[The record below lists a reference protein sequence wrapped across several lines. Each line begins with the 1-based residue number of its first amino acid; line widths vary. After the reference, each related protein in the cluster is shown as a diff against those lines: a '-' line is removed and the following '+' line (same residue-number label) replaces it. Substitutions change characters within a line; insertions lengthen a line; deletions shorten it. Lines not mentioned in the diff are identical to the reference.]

1 MLGVCARLA
10 DILVV
15 DVLII
20 RIIFLLFLMSSG
32 GTAIIVYLI
41 LSLLL

>member
-1 MLGVCARLA
+1 MSGVCARLA
-10 DILVV
+10 DILGF

-20 RIIFLLFLMSSG
+20 RIIFLLFLMGSG